1 MTRPDDLTA
10 EEIRAYL
17 DSQDRGAE
25 RSPAHV
31 LAYREAAAV
40 LVAVKDPD
48 RLRPLGSAPAGAAA
62 EFLGRDLIPATGT
75 AFNGQVMLA
84 PEVRAETIRSLS
96 DSGRIEAALAANP
109 AERDSQLQTHFERY
123 LKGDA
128 PPLADQ
134 SLSELDAT
142 LQVAV
147 WLSGVVEGVPP
158 VQTVEA
164 MAGYQRL
171 LAPLEI
177 LAGDAVF
184 RGRRREL
191 EQLRSYVGVRRPESK
206 IEQMS
211 LTEAGWAEPE
221 RQPAISIAGI
231 GGAGKSSLVV
241 RLILEHSRADLLRE
255 TERIPFGYLDF
266 ARASLD
272 VGDPVGLSLELL
284 RQLDLQFPAL
294 RLSREF
300 STLIRSWKS
309 RGTGGS
315 QQEASQQAG
324 QAGVVLADMLGVL
337 GNRLGPRPY
346 VVVLDTFEEV
356 QYRGEERAFPLWGV
370 LSDLQ
375 DRWPFLRVV
384 VAGRAP
390 VDSLRL
396 ADRPPLQIELGDL
409 DDEAAD
415 AFLRAQGIAHRRVRQ
430 ELISTF
436 GRLPL
441 TLKLISS
448 LASRTEGGAAALTG
462 PRHGFSL
469 VSASDEVIQAELYG
483 RFLDHIADER
493 VRRLAHP
500 GLTLRRINPN
510 LILDVL
516 NEPCGLL
523 IGTIEEATAL
533 FEELRRESSLVS
545 VDSDDGD
552 LVHRPDLRRVMLKMV
567 LNGAPMVATEIHQ
580 RAATWYER
588 RNGRRD
594 RAEYCYHRLHL
605 GNSADLTN
613 SLFTTTALGDQEVR
627 ASIQAAID
635 EFPVEAQRWLAARGF
650 KVPDQIL
657 DQASRNELHAAVTAQ
672 IEDLLAYGESS
683 AAEAERV
690 FASVY
695 KSLHEGG
702 LPASSIARST
712 GGRTARS
719 ASPVF
724 RAGARIAAQRGDTD
738 QALSL
743 IEEGLERA
751 AQDGVPELTLGL
763 LKERAWLNRD
773 LPADQQEEG
782 FARLAEHA
790 RRHQDLSGR
799 IQHQAQSVRLAPFRI
814 DSFRI
819 MQSLAEL
826 HELLGQATPRDVW
839 DLVPALRGP
848 VSLAL
853 TVQQKP
859 WSGYGPGPE
868 TDTSPL
874 LLAAPLRACVGHE
887 LSPFRNAV
895 FPDRRCQAALDNL
908 LGVADLPRVVGGPER
923 THRSKVFLDLFLLLC
938 DSWPYQILYV
948 APPIGRRGKRLAVE

>member
-10 EEIRAYL
+10 EEIHAYL
-17 DSQDRGAE
+17 DSREQGPE
-25 RSPAHV
+25 RRPAHV

-62 EFLGRDLIPATGT
+62 ELLGRDLIPATGT

-84 PEVRAETIRSLS
+84 PEVRAETIRDLS
-96 DSGRIEAALAANP
+96 VSGRVEAALAANP
-109 AERDSQLQTHFERY
+109 GERDSPLQTHFERY
-123 LKGDA
+123 LHGDA

-147 WLSGVVEGVPP
+147 WLSGAVEGVPP
-158 VQTVEA
+158 VQAVEA

-191 EQLRSYVGVRRPESK
+191 DQLRSYVGVIHPESA
-206 IEQMS
+206 IEQLH
-211 LTEAGWAEPE
+211 LTDAGRAEPE

-231 GGAGKSSLVV
+231 GGAGKSSLVA
-241 RLILEHSRADLLRE
+241 RFILEHARADLLAE
-255 TERIPFGYLDF
+255 PERIPFGYLDF

-294 RLSREF
+294 QLSRE
-300 STLIRSWKS
+300 SSALIRSWRSPGVDGS
-309 RGTGGS
+309 R
-315 QQEASQQAG
+315 QETSQQAG
-324 QAGVVLADMLGVL
+324 QARIVLADMLGMV
-337 GNRLGPRPY
+337 GERLGPRPY

-356 QYRGEERAFPLWGV
+356 QYRGEERAFPFWGV

-396 ADRPPLQIELGDL
+396 GDRPPLQIELGDL
-409 DDEAAD
+409 DDKAAD
-415 AFLRAQGIAHRRVRQ
+415 AFLRAQGIAHRRVRR

-448 LASRTEGGAAALTG
+448 LADRTEGGAAALTG

-469 VSASDEVIQAELYG
+469 VSASDEVVQAELYG

-500 GLTLRRINPN
+500 GLTLRRINPD
-510 LILDVL
+510 LILNVL

-523 IGTIEEATAL
+523 IDTIEEATAL

-567 LNGAPMVATEIHQ
+567 LNGAPVVATEIHR
-580 RAATWYER
+580 RAATWYDR

-594 RAEYCYHRLHL
+594 KAEYCYHLLHL
-605 GNSADLTN
+605 GDSADLAYVA
-613 SLFTTTALGDQEVR
+613 LRTTALHDQEAR

-635 EFPVEAQRWLAARGF
+635 EFPIGAQRWLATQGF
-650 KVPDQIL
+650 KVPPGIL
-657 DQASRNELHAAVTAQ
+657 EQASRSERHAAVAAQ
-672 IEDLLAYGESS
+672 IEDLLPYGESS

-690 FASVY
+690 FASAY
-695 KSLHEGG
+695 KSLRHDGRQFG
-702 LPASSIARST
+702 SIARSA
-712 GGRTARS
+712 GGRTDRG

-724 RAGARIAAQRGDTD
+724 RAGARIAAQRGDPD
-738 QALSL
+738 EALSL
-743 IEEGLERA
+743 IEEGLESA
-751 AQDGVPELTLGL
+751 ARDSAPELTLGL
-763 LKERAWLNRD
+763 LKERAWLYRD
-773 LPADQQEEG
+773 LPADQQADG
-782 FARLAEHA
+782 FAQLAEHA
-790 RRHQDLSGR
+790 RRSQDLGAR
-799 IQHQAQSVRLAPFRI
+799 IQHQAQSVRLIPFRI
-814 DSFRI
+814 DPFHI
-819 MQSLAEL
+819 MPGLAKL

-853 TVQQKP
+853 TLQRNP

-874 LLAAPLRACVGHE
+874 LLAAPLRACVGHQ

-908 LGVADLPRVVGGPER
+908 LSVADLPRAGGPER
-923 THRSKVFLDLFLLLC
+923 THRNKVFLDLFVLLC
-938 DSWPYQILYV
+938 DSWPYRILYI
-948 APPIGRRGKRLAVE
+948 APPIGRRGERLTVE